1 MAAAICLRIG
11 KTLRRAMILVLVLV
25 LVLGLGLGLV
35 WLREARVRLEAK
47 ILILLRW
54 FG

>member
-11 KTLRRAMILVLVLV
+11 KTLRRAMVLVLV

-54 FG
+54 FE

>member
-11 KTLRRAMILVLVLV
+11 KTLRRAMVLVLV
-25 LVLGLGLGLV
+25 LVLGLGLV

>member
-11 KTLRRAMILVLVLV
+11 KTLRRDMILV